1 MMIYDDLWW
10 FNMYG
15 SLKQLDL
22 EKTFKRTKDGGST
35 AKDEY
40 FMDVLQVKNVERLV
54 FAISGVL
61 RLYTLKRKNHLKQP
75 GVYPLTIINH
85 WKWGGATSLAIVV
98 LCCVQLH
105 QTLQF

>member
-1 MMIYDDLWW
+1 
-10 FNMYG
+10 MYG

-61 RLYTLKRKNHLKQP
+61 
-75 GVYPLTIINH
+75 
-85 WKWGGATSLAIVV
+85 
-98 LCCVQLH
+98 
-105 QTLQF
+105 